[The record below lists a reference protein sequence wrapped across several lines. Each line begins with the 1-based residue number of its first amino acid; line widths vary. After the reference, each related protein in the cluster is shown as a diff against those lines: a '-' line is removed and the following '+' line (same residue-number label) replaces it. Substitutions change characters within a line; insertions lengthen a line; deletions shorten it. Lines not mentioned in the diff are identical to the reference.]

1 MEEEGEPRALR
12 VHWESLPCW
21 PRGLVTAATQRSFI
35 RGLTREMLTHCYAH
49 QSGDRDAN
57 YLFTNRSFRSLSGR
71 APDSVCRRIC
81 SYQGKCPGEGGSALS
96 DWAGPPHPERGP
108 EQLHTLCWRLLLA
121 PPHSFPPGSFRAS
134 PTSAHTCPHLIL
146 PLPISAHI
154 CPTPADTCPPPPHS
168 YSHLSSVCILTPSA
182 SIGPCLRSPSGSLQ
196 PLCLSFSYH
205 FWVLIAHMKA
215 NIVNSQEIKPH
226 GIIS

>member
-1 MEEEGEPRALR
+1 MPGCRTVGAAERPAVSEASMEEEGEPRALR

-35 RGLTREMLTHCYAH
+35 CGLTREMLTHCYAH

-57 YLFTNRSFRSLSGR
+57 YLFTNRSFRSLPGH

-121 PPHSFPPGSFRAS
+121 LPHSFPPGAS
-134 PTSAHTCPHLIL
+134 GPAL
-146 PLPISAHI
+146 PLP
-154 CPTPADTCPPPPHS
+154 TPVHT
-168 YSHLSSVCILTPSA
+168 
-182 SIGPCLRSPSGSLQ
+182 
-196 PLCLSFSYH
+196 
-205 FWVLIAHMKA
+205 
-215 NIVNSQEIKPH
+215 
-226 GIIS
+226 

>member
-146 PLPISAHI
+146 PLPTSVHTCPTPAHTCPHLILPLPISAHI
-154 CPTPADTCPPPPHS
+154 CPTPAHTCP
-168 YSHLSSVCILTPSA
+168 HLILPLPISAHTCDTPA
-182 SIGPCLRSPSGSLQ
+182 HTCPCLIL
-196 PLCLSFSYH
+196 PLPTS
-205 FWVLIAHMKA
+205 AHTC
-215 NIVNSQEIKPH
+215 PTPDH
-226 GIIS
+226 T

>member
-1 MEEEGEPRALR
+1 MPGCRTVGAAERPAVSEASMEEEGEPRALR

-121 PPHSFPPGSFRAS
+121 LPHSFPPGSFRAS

-146 PLPISAHI
+146 PLPTSVHT
-154 CPTPADTCPPPPHS
+154 CPTPAHIC
-168 YSHLSSVCILTPSA
+168 
-182 SIGPCLRSPSGSLQ
+182 LQ
-196 PLCLSFSYH
+196 PLTPA
-205 FWVLIAHMKA
+205 FWVVGVHLSRRLATGPQ
-215 NIVNSQEIKPH
+215 VVSLQV
-226 GIIS
+226 